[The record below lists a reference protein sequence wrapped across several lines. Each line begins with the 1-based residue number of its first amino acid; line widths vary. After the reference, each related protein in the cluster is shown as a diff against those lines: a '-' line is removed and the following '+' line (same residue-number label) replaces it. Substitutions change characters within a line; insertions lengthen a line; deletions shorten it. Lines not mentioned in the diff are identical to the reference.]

1 MPWRQRL
8 TAPSHTSPLL
18 APMFCCSLGLSE
30 ARVDRIPHNTFAGSE
45 ASSSAAAR
53 SGSGGGERSTHFT
66 VCCAGCGAAV
76 GRLYTEVPTALAL
89 IQNLFCLE
97 ADRCTSYE
105 LGTAELRASGSTAA
119 QQQQQRQP
127 AAAGAA
133 GAAAAAGGAGVP
145 GVDASL
151 VLNLLQRI
159 EHLEAS
165 LCTVS
170 RCRPDPEAA
179 VSTCGCDPLSPLSHL
194 PHPLQLQGMQV
205 LHDTQLRELPG
216 YQGDAAACNPAPD
229 IRRQGLQAAG
239 CEQPGWS
246 APRCDRREMQL

>member
-1 MPWRQRL
+1 M
-8 TAPSHTSPLL
+8 
-18 APMFCCSLGLSE
+18 
-30 ARVDRIPHNTFAGSE
+30 DRIPHNTFAGSE

-105 LGTAELRASGSTAA
+105 LGSAELRASGSTAA

-127 AAAGAA
+127 E
-133 GAAAAAGGAGVP
+133 P
-145 GVDASL
+145 L
-151 VLNLLQRI
+151 VLNLLQRL

-165 LCTVS
+165 LCNV
-170 RCRPDPEAA
+170 
-179 VSTCGCDPLSPLSHL
+179 
-194 PHPLQLQGMQV
+194 QGMQV
-205 LHDTQLRELPG
+205 LHDTQLRGLPG
-216 YQGDAAACNPAPD
+216 YCA
-229 IRRQGLQAAG
+229 
-239 CEQPGWS
+239 
-246 APRCDRREMQL
+246 